1 MKIKKTRYIANVATE
16 NGTKIVPLFNRETGE
31 GTSGEG
37 KAFLIARQVLKE
49 NGLAGVPF
57 NVQKVE
63 IETEIDIDKAV
74 KAGAVGEWKIVR

>member
-1 MKIKKTRYIANVATE
+1 MKIKKTRYIAIVATQE
-16 NGTKIVPLFNRETGE
+16 GTKKIALFNKETGE

-37 KAFLIARQVLKE
+37 KAFLIARQVLKD

-63 IETEIDIDKAV
+63 IETEIDIEKAV
-74 KAGAVGEWKIVR
+74 RAGAVGAWSIVK